1 MPRPGEQ
8 GGIQHVGES
17 GRVHHSWSVKAVWRV
32 QRDEEGEV
40 DRDQIMESREE
51 IWEGFK

>member
-17 GRVHHSWSVKAVWRV
+17 GRVHHGWSVKAVWRV

-40 DRDQIMESREE
+40 DGDQIMESPEE